1 MKRRDLTYS
10 SGGERSRVTP
20 GDGFLMANSQGDV
33 DGEELRAYAYL
44 LCLSIFL

>member
-1 MKRRDLTYS
+1 MKRRDLTYG